1 MSFMRLAQCIWTL
14 KSIATFCLCLCWFLK
29 FSVSLFLESVDGR
42 EGKVVA
48 ADPTMKQATPVSAAS
63 MSAFDPL
70 KNQDEVNKNVIS
82 AFGLSEDHTPG
93 IVHCPTAKNRNAIYV
108 L

>member
-1 MSFMRLAQCIWTL
+1 MHCI
-14 KSIATFCLCLCWFLK
+14 CLCLCWFLNI
-29 FSVSLFLESVDGR
+29 SVAVFLESVDGR

-70 KNQDEVNKNVIS
+70 KNQDEVSKNVIS
-82 AFGLSEDHTPG
+82 AFGLSEDQAPG
-93 IVHCPTAKNRNAIYV
+93 IAHK